1 MKPSGAHTHPDGGP
15 GLGLAVIV
23 ALVLIVAGS
32 AGAAVHTAEHALDVL
47 VHVLLVVLAVAAG
60 MSLAG
65 LGFCVFLRRRYEARP
80 APWHATVEPPA
91 TRPMPARSAPYS
103 ALPAPLIHVH
113 GHGPVTAAELAELV
127 SRQGNPPLAIE
138 EDSQ

>member
-60 MSLAG
+60 MSRPGSVSACSSG
-65 LGFCVFLRRRYEARP
+65 AATRRARP
-80 APWHATVEPPA
+80 RGTQLLSLQLLGPCRHDQRRIRLCPP
-91 TRPMPARSAPYS
+91 R
-103 ALPAPLIHVH
+103 
-113 GHGPVTAAELAELV
+113 
-127 SRQGNPPLAIE
+127 
-138 EDSQ
+138 